1 MDPFLDFHTHAQGC
15 KKYLTHSDVLVVQSL
30 HLGEKLEPRAD
41 FATWGVHP
49 MLEGA
54 REFVDRLQ
62 HHPNE
67 LLADWTHTLTSTPAI
82 IGIGECGWDHRS
94 PLTLQ
99 EQETL
104 IHFHITLAEL
114 LHYPL
119 VFHVVGGWH
128 HLLATKKSHPTSRV
142 PWIVHGFRGH
152 STLAQ
157 QLTNAGI
164 YLSLHPYCP
173 KLQVANYFL
182 ETDDTPDLI
191 ETHYKAREIL
201 QKDQRK
207 HIINLFCSLFP
218 MVSQLIRVDL

>member
-1 MDPFLDFHTHAQGC
+1 MHPFLDFHTHAQGC

-30 HLGEKLEPRAD
+30 HLGEKPEPRAD

-128 HLLATKKSHPTSRV
+128 HLLAHGRVPPHLQSPMDRPRLSRPLHPRTATHQCRHLPKPTSLLPQASSR
-142 PWIVHGFRGH
+142 
-152 STLAQ
+152 
-157 QLTNAGI
+157 QL
-164 YLSLHPYCP
+164 LP
-173 KLQVANYFL
+173 
-182 ETDDTPDLI
+182 
-191 ETHYKAREIL
+191 
-201 QKDQRK
+201 
-207 HIINLFCSLFP
+207 
-218 MVSQLIRVDL
+218 